1 MDQSSFAGQ
10 VALVTGGGSGIGL
23 ALARAIAEEGASVAV
38 TDIDAEAAQA
48 AVREIRA
55 AGGRAHAQK
64 LDVTSRDDWDAA
76 IEATQAEF
84 GPIDLLCSN
93 AGSNSCQLPLVRMPL
108 QYMRWLFEVNVLGA
122 VNGAQALVPG
132 MIARGRGWL
141 LFTGSMA
148 GLGETP
154 FNADYCATKHALLA
168 IADCLREEVRE
179 AGLRVSYLCPAAV
192 PSNLARTTR
201 RHLAASIVSQLPPAQ
216 AGSAAEKQRA
226 VSESGG
232 FVDADRVAQI
242 ALDGLREGRFLIPT
256 HPRSG
261 ARARARIEQFE
272 AAIAAI
278 EAAGAPE

>member
-55 AGGRAHAQK
+55 AGGRAHARK

-141 LFTGSMA
+141 LFTEIG
-148 GLGETP
+148 
-154 FNADYCATKHALLA
+154 
-168 IADCLREEVRE
+168 
-179 AGLRVSYLCPAAV
+179 
-192 PSNLARTTR
+192 
-201 RHLAASIVSQLPPAQ
+201 
-216 AGSAAEKQRA
+216 RA
-226 VSESGG
+226 HV
-232 FVDADRVAQI
+232 
-242 ALDGLREGRFLIPT
+242 
-256 HPRSG
+256 
-261 ARARARIEQFE
+261 
-272 AAIAAI
+272 
-278 EAAGAPE
+278 